1 MNSSPA
7 RVEILWPKQVI
18 WLPRPQIKLVWF
30 NFRFGAIQQPYITAD
45 IFHYPAKAGGGWG
58 QGCRSPQEDI
68 IALLWHTFS
77 RSHSLP
83 PSYNRAIYNTQTHR
97 AVTAHARERVRYI
110 QIIVIVPVRSVRDD
124 VNSIIA
130 TVSEGE
136 CVCACV
142 CETNVRLLLHANRRV
157 TQNCTSRSVCLWELL
172 FVSLVTDCHN
182 DCADM
187 KNIRAVLSL
196 VRAKMNR
203 LCASISALGVRFWKK
218 KNIYIF
224 GDFFDNDN

>member
-58 QGCRSPQEDI
+58 QRCRSPQEDI
-68 IALLWHTFS
+68 IALLRHTSS

-83 PSYNRAIYNTQTHR
+83 PSYNRAINNTQTHR
-97 AVTAHARERVRYI
+97 AVSAHARERIRYI
-110 QIIVIVPVRSVRDD
+110 QIIVMVPVRSVRDD

-130 TVSEGE
+130 TVRKG
-136 CVCACV
+136 
-142 CETNVRLLLHANRRV
+142 NVSVRQTSGLHANRRV
-157 TQNCTSRSVCLWELL
+157 TQNSTSRSVCVWELL
-172 FVSLVTDCHN
+172 FVSLVTDRHTACT
-182 DCADM
+182 DM
-187 KNIRAVLSL
+187 KNICAVRVWSRQNELFMCL
-196 VRAKMNR
+196 HFCPAC
-203 LCASISALGVRFWKK
+203 L
-218 KNIYIF
+218 
-224 GDFFDNDN
+224 

>member
-45 IFHYPAKAGGGWG
+45 IFHYPAKAGGGRG

-77 RSHSLP
+77 RSHSFP
-83 PSYNRAIYNTQTHR
+83 PSYNVAIYNTQTHR
-97 AVTAHARERVRYI
+97 AVTARTLERIRYI
-110 QIIVIVPVRSVRDD
+110 QIIVIVCVRSVRDD

-130 TVSEGE
+130 TVSERK
-136 CVCACV
+136 CVCVCV
-142 CETNVRLLLHANRRV
+142 YVRKTAFCHRLM
-157 TQNCTSRSVCLWELL
+157 QNGTSRNLCLWELL
-172 FVSLVTDCHN
+172 SVSLVTGHHT
-182 DCADM
+182 DCADI
-187 KNIRAVLSL
+187 NNNNLSAVLSL
-196 VRAKMNR
+196 VRVNVKNEIVQFTIR
-203 LCASISALGVRFWKK
+203 FIS
-218 KNIYIF
+218 
-224 GDFFDNDN
+224 

>member
-45 IFHYPAKAGGGWG
+45 IFHYPAKAGGGRG

-77 RSHSLP
+77 PSHSFP
-83 PSYNRAIYNTQTHR
+83 PSYNVAIYNTQTHR
-97 AVTAHARERVRYI
+97 AVTARTLERIRYI
-110 QIIVIVPVRSVRDD
+110 QIIVIVSVRSVRDD

-130 TVSEGE
+130 TVLERK
-136 CVCACV
+136 CVCV
-142 CETNVRLLLHANRRV
+142 CK
-157 TQNCTSRSVCLWELL
+157 
-172 FVSLVTDCHN
+172 
-182 DCADM
+182 
-187 KNIRAVLSL
+187 KNGTLSQSD
-196 VRAKMNR
+196 AKRHFSQFMPLR
-203 LCASISALGVRFWKK
+203 IFVRFP
-218 KNIYIF
+218 
-224 GDFFDNDN
+224 GDRPSHWLRWHK